1 MSPTPTYLSV
11 RFPTER
17 ALPFGT
23 DWNLAELL
31 ETPGQ
36 LFISE
41 TSNTRGS
48 FTSGRVSGL
57 PHHLKNLRLTRLLLF
72 LIKTSLIKKK
82 KLSSGLGVL
91 AGDLGEWSGEAVGK
105 FCSGS
110 WVATWGEPLVS
121 YRAKVHEVGLGC
133 DSAIAVD
140 IIGLVKCH
148 PSPAAEAGKDGAC
161 R

>member
-1 MSPTPTYLSV
+1 MSPTPTYLSAL
-11 RFPTER
+11 FPTER
-17 ALPFGT
+17 ALPFDT

-31 ETPGQ
+31 QTPGQ

-41 TSNTRGS
+41 TSNTL
-48 FTSGRVSGL
+48 TSGGVSGL
-57 PHHLKNLRLTRLLLF
+57 PHHLKNLRLTILLF

-91 AGDLGEWSGEAVGK
+91 AGDLGKWSGETVGE

-110 WVATWGEPLVS
+110 WVAAWGEPLVS
-121 YRAKVHEVGLGC
+121 YQAKVHEVGLGC
-133 DSAIAVD
+133 DSAIAVL
-140 IIGLVKCH
+140 IVGLMKCH
-148 PSPAAEAGKDGAC
+148 PSPAAEAGRDGAC